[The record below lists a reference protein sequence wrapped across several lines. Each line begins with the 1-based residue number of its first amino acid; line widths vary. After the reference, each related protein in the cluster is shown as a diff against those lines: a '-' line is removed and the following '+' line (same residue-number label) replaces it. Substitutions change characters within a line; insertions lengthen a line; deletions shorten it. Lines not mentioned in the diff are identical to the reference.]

1 MNTFIIFCDAALPWQ
16 FGLQDPATPI
26 AEGIIRFHHDLMFI
40 LIFVVEIL
48 VINNFRPSYD
58 WSIWQIHLWQ
68 LLL

>member
-1 MNTFIIFCDAALPWQ
+1 
-16 FGLQDPATPI
+16 
-26 AEGIIRFHHDLMFI
+26 